1 MIINIMENI
10 IVYLLR
16 ITFDP
21 LRNIFYYYEILSQL
35 CWMNRCVLREI
46 LINDYTADGKFVV
59 NS

>member
-1 MIINIMENI
+1 MENI